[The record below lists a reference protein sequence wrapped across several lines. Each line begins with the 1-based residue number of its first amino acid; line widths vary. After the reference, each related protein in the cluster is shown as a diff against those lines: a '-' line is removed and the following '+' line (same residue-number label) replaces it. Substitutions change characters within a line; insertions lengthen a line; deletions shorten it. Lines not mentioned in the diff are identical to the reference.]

1 MTPRAVLVRAA
12 ARGLVFGV
20 PPALLLGWW
29 STVSLSPPP
38 TGPPPFDLLR
48 ALSAALQGGA
58 PAAACAAACAA
69 VEFAWPRPGARRHDL
84 LAALA
89 ALLLGPLAAVA
100 AALQVEYAVGVLTG
114 WIAVFDFG
122 AVPISRL
129 SEALF
134 TGGLLS
140 FVLAAGAVYRRRG
153 DSGAVGCGRV
163 AGVVLWVATLAV
175 IVEVLLFTISPPP
188 PTRFS
193 SKVLELAV
201 AFVTL
206 AAVATVLCAA
216 ADAIT
221 GGWDS
226 RPEREPRVPGT

>member
-20 PPALLLGWW
+20 PPALLLGYVAHLEM
-29 STVSLSPPP
+29 SFRLQPASP
-38 TGPPPFDLLR
+38 GLE
-48 ALSAALQGGA
+48 ALVTAFRVGVPAAA
-58 PAAACAAACAA
+58 TAAACAAA
-69 VEFAWPRPGARRHDL
+69 EFAWPRPGARRHDL

-114 WIAVFDFG
+114 WISVFDFG
-122 AVPISRL
+122 AVPTSRL

-140 FVLAAGAVYRRRG
+140 FVLAVGTVPRRRG
-153 DSGAVGCGRV
+153 DPGVVGCGRV
-163 AGVVLWVATLAV
+163 AGVVIVVTTLAV
-175 IVEVLLFTISPPP
+175 IVEVSLFTIYPPP

-193 SKVLELAV
+193 SKALELAV

-226 RPEREPRVPGT
+226 RPEREPRDAAA